1 MRHFCRQVMVSF
13 FVDIS
18 VKAVVDRDDKHVA
31 VNSKADRNASVAGQ
45 GVGCCGIGI
54 FQKIAEQCGKLRIG
68 ETGGWNR
75 CGGNVHPDL
84 IFLTKPAVMMQEH
97 VHDRKIGIRRSG
109 KMVDL
114 TDVVGQ
120 IFDELLCVPFHCI
133 ALQNDE
139 VLAEI
144 VPHPSC
150 FFGIFDHILIIRLLQ
165 LELAGCLLQLLLR
178 FKPLLLSGENLK
190 EYKID
195 HKRTQDQSDVKIQD
209 GPVVNSSVRHREKFK
224 YQYQKENK
232 CELTELA
239 VFFWIQKIAKR
250 NKFVVQEK

>member
-1 MRHFCRQVMVSF
+1 MLRLPAGRGLLRYRHFPEDCRAAWQAPNRRDRWME
-13 FVDIS
+13 S
-18 VKAVVDRDDKHVA
+18 VWRKCPSGSHFPDKA
-31 VNSKADRNASVAGQ
+31 
-45 GVGCCGIGI
+45 
-54 FQKIAEQCGKLRIG
+54 
-68 ETGGWNR
+68 
-75 CGGNVHPDL
+75 GGNDAGACSRP
-84 IFLTKPAVMMQEH
+84 
-97 VHDRKIGIRRSG
+97 KIGIRRSG

-120 IFDELLCVPFHCI
+120 IFDESLCVSGHCI

-139 VLAEI
+139 MLAEI

-165 LELAGCLLQLLLR
+165 FELAGCLLQLLLR

-209 GPVVNSSVRHREKFK
+209 GPGVNSSVRHREKI
-224 YQYQKENK
+224 QISVSEREQVRADRAGGILLDPENRRA
-232 CELTELA
+232 E
-239 VFFWIQKIAKR
+239 
-250 NKFVVQEK
+250 